1 MVYTQR
7 GSVAKTFLR
16 LVSLVFK
23 KMVNERNWAALFS
36 ISERNLISRSI
47 SVKVSLPYYIN
58 INGIIK

>member
-7 GSVAKTFLR
+7 GSVATTFLR
-16 LVSLVFK
+16 LVSLGYK
-23 KMVNERNWAALFS
+23 KMVNERNWAADFS

-47 SVKVSLPYYIN
+47 SVKASLFYYII